1 MSVPVQFIKVYATCD
16 SKTGQVEIVW
26 LENTEPVNGFLGKEV
41 LASGSTKN
49 VYQVS
54 EMTIIVHVIM
64 TESHLL
70 AFNGHSFL
78 LVRGSLRLVL
88 IVRLHLL
95 RMRNI

>member
-1 MSVPVQFIKVYATCD
+1 MSAPVQLIKAYATCD

-26 LENTEPVNGFLGKEV
+26 LENAEPVDGFLGKEV

-54 EMTIIVHVIM
+54 DMTLIVRVIM

-70 AFNGHSFL
+70 AFNGHRAFCC
-78 LVRGSLRLVL
+78 
-88 IVRLHLL
+88 
-95 RMRNI
+95 

>member
-1 MSVPVQFIKVYATCD
+1 MSAPVQLIKAYATCD

-26 LENTEPVNGFLGKEV
+26 LENAEPVDGFLGKEV

-54 EMTIIVHVIM
+54 DMTLIVHVIM

-70 AFNGHSFL
+70 AFNGHRAF
-78 LVRGSLRLVL
+78 RC
-88 IVRLHLL
+88 
-95 RMRNI
+95 